1 MDNSPARSIL
11 SEVIL
16 ARLFLT
22 RDMAR
27 RRKAKRR
34 RRKPDM
40 SLINLAESYAYATT
54 ITSGVFG
61 NSPVGLLGFDGGGGI
76 PSQGS
81 TAMTTTNGGLSL
93 QSIISDPGSSFDTMQ
108 ANFTANYQAMAVQ
121 AIGIGLTF
129 KFAKKLLRKPISNV
143 NRNLMK
149 PLGIGVRL

>member
-1 MDNSPARSIL
+1 MDNSPARPIL

-16 ARLFLT
+16 ARCFLT
-22 RDMAR
+22 LDMAR
-27 RRKAKRR
+27 RRKAKRS

-61 NSPVGLLGFDGGGGI
+61 NSPVGLIGFGDAGI
-76 PSQGS
+76 GS
-81 TAMTTTNGGLSL
+81 TAMATTNGGLSL
-93 QSIISDPGSSFDTMQ
+93 QSIISDPGTSFDSMQ
-108 ANFTANYQAMAVQ
+108 ANFMANYQAMAVQ
-121 AIGIGLTF
+121 AIGIGITF